1 MKQVWTLIK
10 KDFLLDWRQKHAV
23 WSMVL
28 YAAIMIFV
36 IYLAFLEIES
46 NIWSG
51 IFWIVLLFAAV
62 NAITKSFMGES
73 DKRQLYYYSLHTPT
87 TLLLSKLTYN
97 MLTMLFLSVVC
108 AALFFLL
115 FTNTIRNLPLFYL
128 TLFLGAFSFA
138 SCLTMVSA
146 ITSRAKGNATLMAIL
161 SFPVIIP
168 IMLLLILLTTAAY
181 EGKTF
186 LDVSEN
192 LLILT
197 AIDLIQLAI
206 TFLLF
211 PYLWRD

>member
-1 MKQVWTLIK
+1 MMQVWTLIK

-23 WSMVL
+23 WAMVL

-36 IYLAFLEIES
+36 VYLAFLEIES

-51 IFWIVLLFAAV
+51 IFWIILLFAAV
-62 NAITKSFMGES
+62 NAVTKSFMGES

-87 TLLLSKLTYN
+87 TLLTAKLVYN
-97 MLTMLFLSVVC
+97 VLTMLFLSAVC
-108 AALFFLL
+108 AALFFLV
-115 FTNTIRNLPLFYL
+115 FNNKIRNLPLFFV
-128 TLFLGAFSFA
+128 TLALGAISFA

-168 IMLLLILLTTAAY
+168 IMLLLILLTADAY
-181 EGKTF
+181 QGKTF

-192 LLILT
+192 LMILG